1 MIRQS
6 IAALLLA
13 LVMTAC
19 EPVGA
24 EEAENVKLAS
34 SAAYMADTRIEDV
47 VADPVFGDWGRLIF
61 PVQVSYY
68 CGETLEDLNLTW
80 YRNTDPAAFG
90 GDDLPRSSTVVMQ
103 YTGLNKYSI
112 DDPPTYACVGT
123 NDGIAGWQLIKRRVD
138 AMAAAGI
145 DTEFHAYEGLGHG
158 FGLGI
163 GTVAEGWINDAIV
176 FWENHMESIERR
188 KT

>member
-1 MIRQS
+1 
-6 IAALLLA
+6 
-13 LVMTAC
+13 MTAC
-19 EPVGA
+19 EPAGA

-90 GDDLPRSSTVVMQ
+90 GDDLPRPGTVVMQ
-103 YTGLNKYSI
+103 YTGHSEYNPGGE
-112 DDPPTYACVGT
+112 PPTYVCVGDSD
-123 NDGIAGWQLIKRRVD
+123 NIASWRTMERRVQAIA
-138 AMAAAGI
+138 AMGA
-145 DTEFHAYEGLGHG
+145 DTEFRCYPGLGHG
-158 FGLGI
+158 FGLGT
-163 GTVAEGWINDAIV
+163 GTAAQGWIDSAIA
-176 FWENHMESIERR
+176 FWQRQIEQSKMRSANYE
-188 KT
+188 